1 MPCLP
6 YFSLFSLKT
15 DRSNLRLKRGRA
27 MIRVYL
33 EPRVVIKWEDFI
45 QTKPRFSIALDGYVK
60 GPPRFLIRGPYANFN
75 HHEGVARIATRSTCA
90 QVYYYIRLGLLD
102 TFQKSG
108 RPHARVYINDVDQ
121 DACLSCWLL
130 KNSGKLEGL
139 RFDNLLVQMILFED
153 ILDASAGAY
162 PVHPENPQIHRQA
175 WVYEPYTRARADG
188 SIYGMSKK
196 AMQEVLHAVC
206 DRIDAA
212 IEGRARKIELDT
224 RYEKI
229 GGGPGWQMIYEEGP
243 YARTKLFSQK
253 IRAYV
258 ALVESRKDRYAYT
271 IGKMSPFVMFP
282 VERIYDALNKVEG
295 LFSQENC
302 WGGSAIIGGSP
313 RKTGSRLRPEEV
325 QKVIN
330 DCIRQ
335 EKRL

>member
-1 MPCLP
+1 
-6 YFSLFSLKT
+6 
-15 DRSNLRLKRGRA
+15 

>member
-1 MPCLP
+1 
-6 YFSLFSLKT
+6 
-15 DRSNLRLKRGRA
+15 

-33 EPRVVIKWEDFI
+33 EPRVVVKWEDFI
-45 QTKPRFSIALDGYVK
+45 QAKPRFSIALDGYVK
-60 GPPRFLIRGPYANFN
+60 GPPRFLIQGPYANFN

-102 TFQKSG
+102 TFQKSE

-130 KNSGKLEGL
+130 KNSDKLEGL

-162 PVHPENPQIHRQA
+162 PVHPENPQMHRQA

-196 AMQEVLHAVC
+196 AMQEILHAVC

-212 IEGRARKIELDT
+212 IEGRARKMELDT

-253 IRAYV
+253 IKAYV
-258 ALVESRKDRYAYT
+258 ALLESQKDRYAYT

-282 VERIYDALNKVEG
+282 VERIYEALNKAEG
-295 LFSQENC
+295 LSSPDNC

-313 RKTGSRLRPEEV
+313 RKTGSRLAPQEV
-325 QKVIN
+325 QQVIN
-330 DCIRQ
+330 DCIKQ

>member
-1 MPCLP
+1 
-6 YFSLFSLKT
+6 
-15 DRSNLRLKRGRA
+15 

-33 EPRVVIKWEDFI
+33 EPRVVVRWEDFI
-45 QTKPRFSIALDGYVK
+45 KAKPRFSIALDGYVK
-60 GPPRFLIRGPYANFN
+60 GPPRFLIQGPYANFN

-130 KNSGKLEGL
+130 KNSDKLEGL

-162 PVHPENPQIHRQA
+162 PVHPENPQMHRQA

-196 AMQEVLHAVC
+196 AMQELLQAVC

-224 RYEKI
+224 RYEEI

-253 IRAYV
+253 IKAYV
-258 ALVESRKDRYAYT
+258 ALLESQKDRYAYT

-282 VERIYDALNKVEG
+282 VERIYEALNKAEG
-295 LFSQENC
+295 LSSLDNC

-313 RKTGSRLRPEEV
+313 RKTGSRLAPQEV
-325 QKVIN
+325 QQVIN
-330 DCIRQ
+330 DCIKQ

>member
-1 MPCLP
+1 
-6 YFSLFSLKT
+6 
-15 DRSNLRLKRGRA
+15 
-27 MIRVYL
+27 MIRIYL
-33 EPRVVIKWEDFI
+33 EPRAVVRWADFI
-45 QTKPRFSIALDGYVK
+45 HTKPRFSIALDGYVK
-60 GPPRFLIRGPYANFN
+60 GPPRFLIQGPYANFN

-102 TFQKSG
+102 TFQKNG
-108 RPHARVYINDVDQ
+108 KPHARVYINDVDQ

-130 KNSGKLEGL
+130 KNSEKLEGL

-162 PVHPENPQIHRQA
+162 PVQPDNPQIHRQA

-188 SIYGMSKK
+188 SIYHMSKK
-196 AMQEVLHAVC
+196 EMQKILNAVW

-212 IEGRARKIELDT
+212 IDGRARKIELDT
-224 RYEKI
+224 RYKKS
-229 GGGPGWQMIYEEGP
+229 GGGPGWQMIHEEGP

-253 IRAYV
+253 IKAYV

-282 VERIYDALNKVEG
+282 VERIYDALNKAEG
-295 LFSQENC
+295 LSSPENC

-313 RKTGSRLRPEEV
+313 RKTGSRLRPKDV
-325 QKVIN
+325 QEVIN
-330 DCIRQ
+330 DCIKQ
-335 EKRL
+335 EKRR

>member
-1 MPCLP
+1 
-6 YFSLFSLKT
+6 
-15 DRSNLRLKRGRA
+15 

-60 GPPRFLIRGPYANFN
+60 GPPRFLIQGPYANFN

-196 AMQEVLHAVC
+196 AMQEVLQAVC

-282 VERIYDALNKVEG
+282 VERIYDALNKAEG

-313 RKTGSRLRPEEV
+313 RKTGSRLRPKEV